1 MSRAASIWIIALLI
15 FPVGHVEQTMIELNK
30 HPKISYYW
38 ICCGEEHKE
47 KSLNEARI
55 KLEVHEKLCHNG
67 KTIGTFGKEIS

>member
-47 KSLNEARI
+47 KSL
-55 KLEVHEKLCHNG
+55 K
-67 KTIGTFGKEIS
+67 F